1 MCDSSSVPISQVGIM
16 YILISSCLDVVAYTE
31 KLGDL
36 NDLIAVHAVTNQ
48 KDGSVSEMRDLLYGR
63 FLQT

>member
-1 MCDSSSVPISQVGIM
+1 M